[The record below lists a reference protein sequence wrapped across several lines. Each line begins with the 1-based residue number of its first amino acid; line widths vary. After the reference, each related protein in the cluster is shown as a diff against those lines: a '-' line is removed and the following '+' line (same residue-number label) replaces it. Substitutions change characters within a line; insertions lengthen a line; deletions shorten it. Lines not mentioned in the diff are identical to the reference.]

1 MADVASPAHGQ
12 HHRHTSSIGSMT
24 TGASLGAEPVFEM
37 VPNPTFSFPMV
48 PRASD
53 PTNAPSSSTSQR
65 RRHLSVQ
72 LGVPSTGT
80 PRTAAHSRATS
91 ALPSF
96 SFNAADATGL
106 QDASTPPETP
116 TESIPTTPNKRGHK
130 RRGSEFVGGDSRL
143 GVDNAI
149 STSPTKTDAAP
160 MTLPPST
167 LSTLPPAGRRT
178 HRRDRSY
185 VSTHDASEMMSPPT
199 DMEPRTSSSLPTTPS
214 GHHSEIPSL
223 LTGYPFSSAA
233 NTTSGADRDVSP
245 VRPASRP
252 GRSVGFAREVEII
265 PRPLSTISSG
275 SESSKGHSLS
285 NSIDM
290 ISMSPGSPSRNTR
303 KSLDVHSPMDSID
316 ESSSKLRSSS
326 EIGREQNEQEGQ
338 WLKSRASSA
347 TIDDTTHITE
357 SASPALTFVE
367 SSVPDAP
374 PMSRRKKRSSGDGL
388 GFDRRRS
395 EPAISSK
402 SEEMSRMSV
411 LSLHE
416 DAVDE
421 QQYMGDSELERK
433 SSTRKIKDWALAKLH
448 RRSRDFSQKPGSP
461 YATSARPRSEGAIHE
476 IIPPNLE
483 EDPIP
488 APPMAETDLDTVFD
502 TPTDGL
508 GMDSSHD
515 ATRVAFHTPTFEP
528 TAMSRLESTDNT
540 MIDLD
545 AAFGPT
551 RTSPMIGSSHRKT
564 LHSARTS
571 GGPTAYIHRRA
582 ESAPMLTPF
591 DFSRNS
597 ITSSGM
603 ADVFEEEEEEEEN
616 SADGISPGT
625 HSGANQVGGMGM
637 LVVDADHGAANGLR
651 IQRSSWTPDRPS
663 TSHGNMSFGS
673 RLSTP
678 ANDRRTSS
686 IIEDTIIEEASP
698 VDVPVE
704 HVQIV
709 EDYEEPRASS
719 LTKSSDSSETPTLLA
734 VTSETETSIMTPDT
748 YQTSTFS
755 SPDLQRRQGSFE
767 ASRVGTSASSIADT
781 RTTSSGMTGEHS
793 HDIRASV
800 DDVPSLTSSRSTMLS
815 TAHTNTS
822 RRDFGAEQ
830 RTPSASSTNLT
841 QGAAADRRRKRSSVA
856 SFSQLMSQSFG
867 PKAKAKASEDFRPAT
882 AGAAI
887 KPKKEHRLKKLMF
900 WRSKSAGA
908 VLTGAGKPYSG

>member
-1 MADVASPAHGQ
+1 MADVASPTHGQ

-24 TGASLGAEPVFEM
+24 AGASVGPEPVFEM
-37 VPNPTFSFPMV
+37 VPNPTFSFPML

-53 PTNAPSSSTSQR
+53 PTTAPASSNPQR

-116 TESIPTTPNKRGHK
+116 TESTPATPNKRGHK

-160 MTLPPST
+160 MTLPSTT
-167 LSTLPPAGRRT
+167 LSTLPPSNRRT

-185 VSTHDASEMMSPPT
+185 VSTHDASEMMTPPSEV
-199 DMEPRTSSSLPTTPS
+199 EPRTSSSLPTTPS
-214 GHHSEIPSL
+214 GHHGDMPSL
-223 LTGYPFSSAA
+223 LTGYPFSSES
-233 NTTSGADRDVSP
+233 NTTAGADRDVSP
-245 VRPASRP
+245 VRPTSRP

-285 NSIDM
+285 SSIDM

-316 ESSSKLRSSS
+316 ESSRLRSSS

-347 TIDDTTHITE
+347 TIDNVTPMTE
-357 SASPALTFVE
+357 STSPALTFVE
-367 SSVPDAP
+367 PTVADAQT
-374 PMSRRKKRSSGDGL
+374 MSHRMKRSSGDGL

-395 EPAISSK
+395 EPAMASK
-402 SEEMSRMSV
+402 SADMSRLSA
-411 LSLHE
+411 LSLQE
-416 DAVDE
+416 DAVEE
-421 QQYMGDSELERK
+421 QQYMGDSELDRK

-448 RRSRDFSQKPGSP
+448 RRSRDFNQKPGSP
-461 YATSARPRSEGAIHE
+461 YASGARPRSEGAIHE

-483 EDPIP
+483 EDPVP

-502 TPTDGL
+502 ATSDGV
-508 GMDSSHD
+508 DTNSSHD
-515 ATRVAFHTPTFEP
+515 TTRVAFYTPTFEP
-528 TAMSRLESTDNT
+528 TAMSRLESSDNT

-545 AAFGPT
+545 AAFGAV
-551 RTSPMIGSSHRKT
+551 RTSPMIGNSHRKT
-564 LHSARTS
+564 LHSARTG
-571 GGPTAYIHRRA
+571 GGPTAYLHRRA

-591 DFSRNS
+591 DFSRHS
-597 ITSSGM
+597 TTSSAM
-603 ADVFEEEEEEEEN
+603 ADVFEEEEEEDSN
-616 SADGISPGT
+616 DGISPGT
-625 HSGANQVGGMGM
+625 HSGATQVSGMGI
-637 LVVDADHGAANGLR
+637 LAGDADHAAANGLR
-651 IQRSSWTPDRPS
+651 ISRGSWTPDRPS

-686 IIEDTIIEEASP
+686 IIEDRIVEESIPA
-698 VDVPVE
+698 DVPVE
-704 HVQIV
+704 PVQIV

-734 VTSETETSIMTPDT
+734 VASETETSIMTPDT

-815 TAHTNTS
+815 TAHANTS
-822 RRDFGAEQ
+822 RRDFGADQ
-830 RTPSASSTNLT
+830 RTPSASSTNLA

-867 PKAKAKASEDFRPAT
+867 AKAKASEEFRPAT

-908 VLTGAGKPYSG
+908 VLTGSGKPYSG